1 VAERNWQDC
10 YRVLIDRQFDVENHS
25 QFDRKEGTS
34 GLTCAEF
41 DGLMTDA
48 FDGLLSPA
56 SQRGFDAHR
65 QQCATCGPL
74 FREAEAGMA
83 WLRTLEE
90 VEPPAN
96 LVHNI
101 LAATT
106 VQTSA
111 ALAAAP
117 KMDWKQRLSVVW
129 ADVLAPFR
137 GLIAQ
142 PRMAMTG
149 AMALFSV
156 SLSLNLAGVKL
167 GDLRHM
173 DLRPSAVREQ
183 ATMKYYETTAR
194 IVKYYENIR
203 LVYEVESR
211 LQELKRATT
220 TEQEPEQR
228 PPDRKKTENNKQD
241 KERKQNY
248 YSMDRQHIQ
257 LAKWSTNE
265 LNLCSNFEPGFA
277 AEECGSEA
285 SINSSAFAVS
295 VLSQGLQQRY
305 ESARSLLA

>member
-1 VAERNWQDC
+1 VDNR
-10 YRVLIDRQFDVENHS
+10 S
-25 QFDRKEGTS
+25 QFERKEGTS

-41 DGLMTDA
+41 DALMTDA
-48 FDGLLSPA
+48 FDGLLTPA
-56 SQRGFDAHR
+56 SQQSFDAHR
-65 QQCATCGPL
+65 LQCPTCGPL
-74 FREAEAGMA
+74 FREAEAGMS
-83 WLRTLEE
+83 WLHTLAE
-90 VEPPAN
+90 VEPPAS
-96 LVHNI
+96 LIHNI

-111 ALAAAP
+111 AIAAAP
-117 KMDWKQRLSVVW
+117 KLGWKQRLSEVW

-137 GLIAQ
+137 ALVAQ

-173 DLRPSAVREQ
+173 DLRPSALKEQ
-183 ATMKYYETTAR
+183 VTMKYYETTSR
-194 IVKYYENIR
+194 VVKYYENIR

-220 TEQEPEQR
+220 TEPEPEQR
-228 PPDRKKTENNKQD
+228 PRDRNKTENEKD

-248 YSMDRQHIQ
+248 YSMDRPKVQ

-265 LNLCSNFEPGFA
+265 LNLCSNFEPGFVLQK
-277 AEECGSEA
+277 
-285 SINSSAFAVS
+285 SSDEVGIYSNAHFAVS
-295 VLSQGLQQRY
+295 VLSQGFEHSY
-305 ESARSLLA
+305 ESTRGLLA

>member
-1 VAERNWQDC
+1 
-10 YRVLIDRQFDVENHS
+10 VENQS
-25 QFDRKEGTS
+25 QFGRKEGTS

-41 DGLMTDA
+41 DALLTDA
-48 FDGLLSPA
+48 LDGVLSA
-56 SQRGFDAHR
+56 SSQQRFDAHR
-65 QQCATCGPL
+65 QQCPTCAPL

-83 WLRTLEE
+83 WLHTLEE
-90 VEPPAN
+90 VEPAAN

-106 VQTSA
+106 IQTA
-111 ALAAAP
+111 TAIATAP
-117 KMDWKQRLSVVW
+117 KVGWKQRLSVVW
-129 ADVLAPFR
+129 ADLVAPFR
-137 GLIAQ
+137 ALVAQ
-142 PRMAMTG
+142 PRMALTG

-173 DLRPSAVREQ
+173 DLRPSALREQ
-183 ATMKYYETTAR
+183 VTMKYYETTSR
-194 IVKYYENIR
+194 VVKYYENIR

-220 TEQEPEQR
+220 TEPEPEQR
-228 PPDRKKTENNKQD
+228 PRDRNKTENEKD

-248 YSMDRQHIQ
+248 YSMDRQHVQ

-277 AEECGSEA
+277 AQECACEVRIPSNA
-285 SINSSAFAVS
+285 HFAVS
-295 VLSQGLQQRY
+295 VLSQGFEQRY
-305 ESARSLLA
+305 ESARSLHA

>member
-1 VAERNWQDC
+1 M
-10 YRVLIDRQFDVENHS
+10 ENHS
-25 QFDRKEGTS
+25 QFERKEGTS
-34 GLTCAEF
+34 GLTCSEF
-41 DGLMTDA
+41 DALLTDA
-48 FDGLLSPA
+48 LEGLLSPA
-56 SQRGFDAHR
+56 SQLRFDAHR
-65 QQCATCGPL
+65 QQCPTCGPL
-74 FREAEAGMA
+74 FRESEAGMV
-83 WLRTLEE
+83 WLHTLQE

-117 KMDWKQRLSVVW
+117 KMGWKQRLSEVW

-137 GLIAQ
+137 ALIAQ

-173 DLRPSAVREQ
+173 DLRPSALREQ

-211 LQELKRATT
+211 LQELKRATSN
-220 TEQEPEQR
+220 EPEPEPQQ
-228 PPDRKKTENNKQD
+228 PPNKHNKTENKQD
-241 KERKQNY
+241 NERKQNY
-248 YSMDRQHIQ
+248 YSMERQHIQ
-257 LAKWSTNE
+257 LAKWSTKE
-265 LNLCSNFEPGFA
+265 LNLCSNSESGFVA
-277 AEECGSEA
+277 QRCGNETSV
-285 SINSSAFAVS
+285 NSSAHFAVS
-295 VLSQGLQQRY
+295 VLSQDFEQRY
-305 ESARSLLA
+305 ESTRSLHA

>member
-1 VAERNWQDC
+1 MENQNQFERKQ
-10 YRVLIDRQFDVENHS
+10 S
-25 QFDRKEGTS
+25 PS
-34 GLTCAEF
+34 GLSCAEF
-41 DGLMTDA
+41 DSMLTDA
-48 FDGLLSPA
+48 LDGLITPA
-56 SQRGFDAHR
+56 AQRRFDVHR
-65 QQCATCGPL
+65 QQCPTCGPL

-83 WLRTLEE
+83 WLHTLEE

-111 ALAAAP
+111 AVAAAP
-117 KMDWKQRLSVVW
+117 KLGWKQRLSIVW
-129 ADVLAPFR
+129 ADVLAPFKA
-137 GLIAQ
+137 LVAQ

-173 DLRPSAVREQ
+173 DLRPSALREQ
-183 ATMKYYETTAR
+183 ATMKYYEATAR
-194 IVKYYENIR
+194 MVKYYENIR

-211 LQELKRATT
+211 LQELKRATSA
-220 TEQEPEQR
+220 EQEPERR
-228 PPDRKKTENNKQD
+228 PAAPDRNKTENKQD

-248 YSMDRQHIQ
+248 YSMDRQKIQ

-265 LNLCSNFEPGFA
+265 LNLCSNSEPGFDA
-277 AEECGSEA
+277 CGEA
-285 SINSSAFAVS
+285 RNSSAHFAVS
-295 VLSQGLQQRY
+295 VLSQDFEQGY
-305 ESARSLLA
+305 ESRSLQA

>member
-1 VAERNWQDC
+1 M
-10 YRVLIDRQFDVENHS
+10 ENHS

-41 DGLMTDA
+41 DAMLSDA
-48 FDGLLSPA
+48 FDGLLSSA
-56 SQRGFDAHR
+56 SQRRFDAHR
-65 QQCATCGPL
+65 QQCPTCGPL

-83 WLRTLEE
+83 WLHTLEE

-106 VQTSA
+106 IPASA
-111 ALAAAP
+111 AIAAAP
-117 KMDWKQRLSVVW
+117 KLGWKQRLSVVW

-137 GLIAQ
+137 ALVAQ

-173 DLRPSAVREQ
+173 DLRPSALREQ
-183 ATMKYYETTAR
+183 ATMKYYETTSR

-220 TEQEPEQR
+220 SQPEPEQR
-228 PPDRKKTENNKQD
+228 PPDRNKTENKKQD

-248 YSMDRQHIQ
+248 FSMFPQHVQ

-265 LNLCSNFEPGFA
+265 LNLSGKSEPGFVA
-277 AEECGSEA
+277 QACADDA
-285 SINSSAFAVS
+285 SIHSNAHFAVW
-295 VLSQGLQQRY
+295 VLSQGLQQSY
-305 ESARSLLA
+305 ESARSLHA

>member
-1 VAERNWQDC
+1 MENQN
-10 YRVLIDRQFDVENHS
+10 QFEKKENTL
-25 QFDRKEGTS
+25 EI
-34 GLTCAEF
+34 TCVEF
-41 DGLMTDA
+41 DALLTDA
-48 FDGLLSPA
+48 VDGLLTPA
-56 SQRGFDAHR
+56 SQQRFNVHR
-65 QQCATCGPL
+65 QQCPTCGPL

-83 WLRTLEE
+83 WLHTLEE

-106 VQTSA
+106 LQTNA
-111 ALAAAP
+111 AIATAP
-117 KMDWKQRLSVVW
+117 KLGWKQRLSVVW
-129 ADVLAPFR
+129 ADVVAPFR
-137 GLIAQ
+137 ALIAQ

-173 DLRPSAVREQ
+173 DLRPSALKEQ
-183 ATMKYYETTAR
+183 ATMKYYETSSR

-220 TEQEPEQR
+220 TEPEPERR
-228 PPDRKKTENNKQD
+228 PADRNKTENNKD
-241 KERKQNY
+241 RERKQNY

-257 LAKWSTNE
+257 LAKRSRNE
-265 LNLCSNFEPGFA
+265 LNLCSKSESRFA
-277 AEECGSEA
+277 TQQCGDEA
-285 SINSSAFAVS
+285 SIKSSAHFAVS
-295 VLSQGLQQRY
+295 VLSQDFEQSY
-305 ESARSLLA
+305 ESTRSLLA

>member
-1 VAERNWQDC
+1 
-10 YRVLIDRQFDVENHS
+10 
-25 QFDRKEGTS
+25 
-34 GLTCAEF
+34 
-41 DGLMTDA
+41 MTDA

-90 VEPPAN
+90 VQPPGN
-96 LVHNI
+96 LVRNI

-220 TEQEPEQR
+220 SEEPQQR
-228 PPDRKKTENNKQD
+228 PPERKKDETRKQD
-241 KERKQNY
+241 NKERRQNY
-248 YSMDRQHIQ
+248 YSMERRNVQ
-257 LAKWSTNE
+257 LAKWSTIE
-265 LNLCSNFEPGFA
+265 LNQ
-277 AEECGSEA
+277 GS
-285 SINSSAFAVS
+285 ILKPN
-295 VLSQGLQQRY
+295 LSPEQ
-305 ESARSLLA
+305 

>member
-1 VAERNWQDC
+1 
-10 YRVLIDRQFDVENHS
+10 VENHN
-25 QFDRKEGTS
+25 QFERKEGTS

-41 DGLMTDA
+41 DALLTDA
-48 FDGLLSPA
+48 VDGLLTPA
-56 SQRGFDAHR
+56 SQRHFDAHR
-65 QQCATCGPL
+65 QQCPTCGPL

-83 WLRTLEE
+83 WLHTLEE
-90 VEPPAN
+90 IEPPAN
-96 LVHNI
+96 LLHNI

-106 VQTSA
+106 LQTRA
-111 ALAAAP
+111 AVATAP
-117 KMDWKQRLSVVW
+117 KLGWKQRLSVVW
-129 ADVLAPFR
+129 ADVVAPFR
-137 GLIAQ
+137 ALVAQ

-173 DLRPSAVREQ
+173 DLRPSALKEQ
-183 ATMKYYETTAR
+183 ATMKYYETTSR

-220 TEQEPEQR
+220 TEPEPERR
-228 PPDRKKTENNKQD
+228 PVDRNKSENNKD
-241 KERKQNY
+241 RERKQNY

-257 LAKWSTNE
+257 LAKRSTNE

-277 AEECGSEA
+277 AQQCGDEA
-285 SINSSAFAVS
+285 NINSSAHFAVS
-295 VLSQGLQQRY
+295 VLSQDFERSY
-305 ESARSLLA
+305 ESTRGLHA

>member
-1 VAERNWQDC
+1 M
-10 YRVLIDRQFDVENHS
+10 ENHS

-34 GLTCAEF
+34 GLSCAEF
-41 DGLMTDA
+41 DGLLTDA
-48 FDGLLSPA
+48 LDGLLTA
-56 SQRGFDAHR
+56 AAKARFEAHR
-65 QQCATCGPL
+65 QQCPTCGPL
-74 FREAEAGMA
+74 FHEAEAGMA
-83 WLRTLEE
+83 WLQNLEE

-111 ALAAAP
+111 VVAAAP
-117 KMDWKQRLSVVW
+117 KLGWKQRLSVVW

-137 GLIAQ
+137 ALVAQ

-173 DLRPSAVREQ
+173 DLRPSALREQ
-183 ATMKYYETTAR
+183 ATMKYYETTSR

-220 TEQEPEQR
+220 SEPEPERR
-228 PPDRKKTENNKQD
+228 PPDRNKTENNKQD

-248 YSMDRQHIQ
+248 FSMFPQHVQ

-265 LNLCSNFEPGFA
+265 LNLSGKSEQGFA
-277 AEECGSEA
+277 AQACARES
-285 SINSSAFAVS
+285 SIQSNAHFAVS
-295 VLSQGLQQRY
+295 VLSQGLQHSY
-305 ESARSLLA
+305 ESARSLHA

>member
-1 VAERNWQDC
+1 
-10 YRVLIDRQFDVENHS
+10 VENHS
-25 QFDRKEGTS
+25 QFGGKEGTT
-34 GLTCAEF
+34 GLSCTEF
-41 DGLMTDA
+41 DALLTDA
-48 FDGLLSPA
+48 LDGVLGAA
-56 SQRGFDAHR
+56 SQQRFDAHR

-74 FREAEAGMA
+74 FREAEAGMS
-83 WLRTLEE
+83 WLHTLEE
-90 VEPPAN
+90 ASPPAN

-106 VQTSA
+106 IQTSA
-111 ALAAAP
+111 AIAAAP
-117 KMDWKQRLSVVW
+117 KLGWKQRLSEVW

-137 GLIAQ
+137 ALVAQ

-173 DLRPSAVREQ
+173 DLRPSALREQ
-183 ATMKYYETTAR
+183 VTMKYYETTSR
-194 IVKYYENIR
+194 VVKYYENIR

-220 TEQEPEQR
+220 SEPEPEKR
-228 PPDRKKTENNKQD
+228 STDRNKTENNKQD

-248 YSMDRQHIQ
+248 FSMFPQHVQ

-265 LNLCSNFEPGFA
+265 LNLCSNFEPGFTA
-277 AEECGSEA
+277 QECACEVRVPSNA
-285 SINSSAFAVS
+285 HFAVS
-295 VLSQGLQQRY
+295 VLSQGLQQSY
-305 ESARSLLA
+305 ESARSLHA

>member
-1 VAERNWQDC
+1 
-10 YRVLIDRQFDVENHS
+10 VENHS
-25 QFDRKEGTS
+25 QFERKEGTS

-41 DGLMTDA
+41 DALMTDA
-48 FDGLLSPA
+48 FDGLLTST
-56 SQRGFDAHR
+56 SQHRFDAHR
-65 QQCATCGPL
+65 LQCPTCGPL
-74 FREAEAGMA
+74 FREAEAGMS
-83 WLRTLEE
+83 WLHTLEE
-90 VEPPAN
+90 VEPPAS
-96 LVHNI
+96 LIHNI

-111 ALAAAP
+111 AIAAAP
-117 KMDWKQRLSVVW
+117 KLGWKQRLSEVW

-137 GLIAQ
+137 ALVAQ

-173 DLRPSAVREQ
+173 DLRPSALKEQ
-183 ATMKYYETTAR
+183 VTMKYYETTSR
-194 IVKYYENIR
+194 VVKYYENIR

-220 TEQEPEQR
+220 TEPDSEQR
-228 PPDRKKTENNKQD
+228 PRDRNKTENEKD

-248 YSMDRQHIQ
+248 YSMDRQHVQ

-277 AEECGSEA
+277 AQECACEVRIPSNA
-285 SINSSAFAVS
+285 HFAVS
-295 VLSQGLQQRY
+295 VLSQGFEQRY
-305 ESARSLLA
+305 ESARSLHA

>member
-1 VAERNWQDC
+1 
-10 YRVLIDRQFDVENHS
+10 VENPT
-25 QFDRKEGTS
+25 QFDRTEGKS
-34 GLTCAEF
+34 GLSCAEF
-41 DGLMTDA
+41 DALLTDA
-48 FDGLLSPA
+48 LDGVLS
-56 SQRGFDAHR
+56 SVSKQRFDAHR
-65 QQCATCGPL
+65 QQCPTCAPL
-74 FREAEAGMA
+74 FRETEAGMS
-83 WLRTLEE
+83 WLHVLEE

-106 VQTSA
+106 IQTSA
-111 ALAAAP
+111 AIAAAP
-117 KMDWKQRLSVVW
+117 KLGWKQRLSEVW

-137 GLIAQ
+137 ALVAQ

-173 DLRPSAVREQ
+173 DLRPSALREQ
-183 ATMKYYETTAR
+183 VTMKYYETTSR
-194 IVKYYENIR
+194 VVKYYENIR

-211 LQELKRATT
+211 LQELKRATSS
-220 TEQEPEQR
+220 EPEPEQR
-228 PPDRKKTENNKQD
+228 PPNRNKTENQKQD

-248 YSMDRQHIQ
+248 FSMERQHVQ

-277 AEECGSEA
+277 AQECACEVRIPSNA
-285 SINSSAFAVS
+285 HFAVS
-295 VLSQGLQQRY
+295 VLSQGFEQRY
-305 ESARSLLA
+305 ESARSLHA

>member
-1 VAERNWQDC
+1 
-10 YRVLIDRQFDVENHS
+10 LH
-25 QFDRKEGTS
+25 
-34 GLTCAEF
+34 
-41 DGLMTDA
+41 
-48 FDGLLSPA
+48 
-56 SQRGFDAHR
+56 
-65 QQCATCGPL
+65 
-74 FREAEAGMA
+74 
-83 WLRTLEE
+83 TLEE

-117 KMDWKQRLSVVW
+117 KMGWKRRLSEVW

-137 GLIAQ
+137 ALIAQ
-142 PRMAMTG
+142 PRMAMTR

-173 DLRPSAVREQ
+173 DLRPSALREQ

-211 LQELKRATT
+211 LQELKRATSN
-220 TEQEPEQR
+220 EPEPEPQQ
-228 PPDRKKTENNKQD
+228 PPNKHNKTENKQD
-241 KERKQNY
+241 NERKQNY
-248 YSMDRQHIQ
+248 YSMERQHIQ
-257 LAKWSTNE
+257 LAKWSTKE
-265 LNLCSNFEPGFA
+265 LNLCSNSESGFVA
-277 AEECGSEA
+277 QTCGNETSV
-285 SINSSAFAVS
+285 NSSAHFAVS
-295 VLSQGLQQRY
+295 VLSQDFEQRY
-305 ESARSLLA
+305 ESTRSLHA